1 MIMAGRVAVIDRD
14 SCRVDD
20 CGLLCR
26 RLCPLVRNK
35 IEAIKVNDEGKPII
49 SEELCIG
56 CGICVNR
63 CPFKAISI
71 VNLPG
76 ELEGECIHR
85 YGVNGFKLFRL
96 PIPTKSIVLGLIGKN
111 GVGKSTSLRIL
122 AGKLKP
128 NLGIVEGDPPDW
140 DSIIEYFSG
149 TSLKEYFSRLVS
161 GELRVAYKP
170 QYVDMIPRMFRGETS
185 RLLSRL
191 DERGVLDEVG
201 SALELGGVM
210 DRKLDVLSGGELQR
224 VAIAAVICRDADI
237 YIFDEPSSYLDV
249 RQRLKVARVIR
260 GLAKRGVMVVVA
272 EHDLIVLDYMS
283 DMVSVLYGDPGV
295 YGIVSYPRVVRDGI
309 NMFLEGYI
317 PSDNVRF
324 RSQPIRFQVK
334 PPTQILESMNIAYSW
349 GYMVKRLG
357 KFTLKIEPGFIRT
370 GEVIGVL
377 GPNGIGKTTFI
388 KLLAGL
394 EKPDEGD
401 ALPRSVRVSYKPQ
414 YISGDYDGTVEVF
427 LRNTVGD
434 RIESSFLMEEIYR
447 PFKLDRIAD
456 RKVSD
461 LSGGE
466 LQKLAIAVCLAMDA
480 DVYLLDEPSAYLDV
494 EERLAMARAVRRIIE
509 NLGKVAFVVE
519 HDLLVQDF
527 VADRLMVF
535 SGIPGVEGY
544 GYQPTDMRSGMNMFL
559 RELGVTFRRDR
570 QTYRPRANKED
581 SKLDRMQ
588 KQIGEYYYTSIT
600 VEEE

>member
-1 MIMAGRVAVIDRD
+1 MPGRVAVIDRD
-14 SCRVDD
+14 NCRVED

-35 IEAIKVNDEGKPII
+35 IEAVKVDDKGRPVIV
-49 SEELCIG
+49 EELCIG

-96 PIPTKSIVLGLIGKN
+96 PVPAKSTVLGLVGKN

-122 AGKLKP
+122 AGKLNP
-128 NLGIVEGDPPDW
+128 NLGVVEGDPPDW
-140 DSIIEYFSG
+140 DSIIEHFSG
-149 TSLKEYFSRLVS
+149 TFLKEYFSRLAS

-170 QYVDMIPRMFRGETS
+170 QYVDLIPRVFRGKADK
-185 RLLSRL
+185 LLSKL
-191 DERGVLDEVG
+191 DERGVLDELK
-201 SALELGGVM
+201 SALELEGIM
-210 DRKLDVLSGGELQR
+210 DREVNVLSGGELQR
-224 VAIAAVICRDADI
+224 VAVAAVACRDADI

-260 GLAKRGVMVVVA
+260 GLAKRDVMIVVA

-283 DMVSVLYGDPGV
+283 DMVSVLYGDPGI
-295 YGIVSYPRVVRDGI
+295 YGVVSYPRAVRDGI
-309 NMFLEGYI
+309 NMFLDGYI
-317 PSDNVRF
+317 PSENMRF

-334 PPTQILESMNIAYSW
+334 PPTQTLESTDIAYSW
-349 GYMVKRLG
+349 GYMVKKLG
-357 KFTLKIEPGFIRT
+357 GFTLKVEAGFIRT
-370 GEVIGVL
+370 GEVIGIL
-377 GPNGIGKTTFI
+377 GPNGIGKTTFV

-401 ALPRSVRVSYKPQ
+401 TLPGGIKVSYKPQ
-414 YISGDYDGTVEVF
+414 YISVDYEGTVEAF
-427 LRNTVGD
+427 LKKVAGD
-434 RIESSFLMEEIYR
+434 RMESSFLKEELYR
-447 PFKLDRIAD
+447 PFKLDKILD
-456 RKVSD
+456 RRVAD

-466 LQKLAIAVCLAMDA
+466 LQKLAISVCLAADA
-480 DVYLLDEPSAYLDV
+480 DIYLLDEPSAYLDV
-494 EERLAMARAVRRIIE
+494 EERLAMARAVRRIVE
-509 NLGKVAFVVE
+509 NLGRVAFVVE
-519 HDLLVQDF
+519 HDILVQDF
-527 VADRLMVF
+527 IADRLMVF

-544 GYQPTDMRSGMNMFL
+544 GYRPTDMRNGMNMFL
-559 RELGVTFRRDR
+559 KELGVTFRRDR

-581 SKLDRMQ
+581 SRLDRMQ
-588 KQIGEYYYTSIT
+588 KELGEYYYMSI
-600 VEEE
+600 EEE

>member
-1 MIMAGRVAVIDRD
+1 MAGRVAVIDRD
-14 SCRVDD
+14 SCRVED

-35 IEAIKVNDEGKPII
+35 IEAIKVDDKGKPII

-96 PIPTKSIVLGLIGKN
+96 PIPAKSTVLGLIGKN

-128 NLGIVEGDPPDW
+128 NLGVVEGGPPDW
-140 DSIIEYFSG
+140 DSIIEHFGG
-149 TSLKEYFSRLVS
+149 TFLKDYFSRLAS
-161 GELRVAYKP
+161 GGLRIAYKP
-170 QYVDMIPRMFRGETS
+170 QYVDAIPRMFRGEAG

-201 SALELGGVM
+201 SILELEEVM
-210 DRKLDVLSGGELQR
+210 DRRVDVLSGGELQR
-224 VAIAAVICRDADI
+224 VAVTAVVCRDADV
-237 YIFDEPSSYLDV
+237 YVFDEPSSYLDV
-249 RQRLKVARVIR
+249 RQRLRVARVIR

-324 RSQPIRFQVK
+324 RSQPIKFQVK
-334 PPTQILESMNIAYSW
+334 PPTQNIESMDIAYSW
-349 GYMVKRLG
+349 GFMVKRLG
-357 KFTLKIEPGFIRT
+357 GFTLKIEPGFIRT
-370 GEVIGVL
+370 GEVIGIL
-377 GPNGIGKTTFI
+377 GPNGIGKTTFV

-401 ALPRSVRVSYKPQ
+401 TLP
-414 YISGDYDGTVEVF
+414 
-427 LRNTVGD
+427 
-434 RIESSFLMEEIYR
+434 
-447 PFKLDRIAD
+447 
-456 RKVSD
+456 
-461 LSGGE
+461 GG
-466 LQKLAIAVCLAMDA
+466 
-480 DVYLLDEPSAYLDV
+480 
-494 EERLAMARAVRRIIE
+494 
-509 NLGKVAFVVE
+509 
-519 HDLLVQDF
+519 
-527 VADRLMVF
+527 
-535 SGIPGVEGY
+535 
-544 GYQPTDMRSGMNMFL
+544 
-559 RELGVTFRRDR
+559 
-570 QTYRPRANKED
+570 
-581 SKLDRMQ
+581 
-588 KQIGEYYYTSIT
+588 
-600 VEEE
+600 

>member
-1 MIMAGRVAVIDRD
+1 MVGRVAVIDRD
-14 SCRVDD
+14 SCRVED

-35 IEAIKVNDEGKPII
+35 IEAVKVDDKGRPVIA
-49 SEELCIG
+49 EELCIG

-96 PIPTKSIVLGLIGKN
+96 PVPAKSTILGLVGKN

-128 NLGIVEGDPPDW
+128 NLGVVEGNPPDW

-149 TSLKEYFSRLVS
+149 TFLKEYFSRLAS

-170 QYVDMIPRMFRGETS
+170 QYVDLIPRAFRGKAGK
-185 RLLSRL
+185 LLSKL
-191 DERGVLDEVG
+191 DERGVLDELK
-201 SALELGGVM
+201 SALELEEVM
-210 DRKLDVLSGGELQR
+210 DREVNVLSGGELQR
-224 VAIAAVICRDADI
+224 VAVAAVVCRDADV

-249 RQRLKVARVIR
+249 RQRLRVARVIR
-260 GLAKRGVMVVVA
+260 ELAKQDVMIVVA

-283 DMVSVLYGDPGV
+283 DMVSVLYGDPGI
-295 YGIVSYPRVVRDGI
+295 YGIVSYPRAVRDGI

-317 PSDNVRF
+317 PSENMRF

-334 PPTQILESMNIAYSW
+334 PPTQTLESTNIAYSW
-349 GYMVKRLG
+349 GYMVKKLG
-357 KFTLKIEPGFIRT
+357 GFTLRVEAGFIRT
-370 GEVIGVL
+370 GEVIGIL
-377 GPNGIGKTTFI
+377 GPNGIGKTTFV

-401 ALPRSVRVSYKPQ
+401 TIPGGIRVSYKPQ
-414 YISGDYDGTVEVF
+414 YISGDYEGTVEAF
-427 LRNTVGD
+427 LKKTVGD
-434 RIESSFLMEEIYR
+434 RIESSFLKEELYR
-447 PFKLDRIAD
+447 PFKLDKILD
-456 RKVSD
+456 RRVSD

-466 LQKLAIAVCLAMDA
+466 LQKLAISVCLAADA
-480 DVYLLDEPSAYLDV
+480 DIYLLDEPSAYLDV
-494 EERLAMARAVRRIIE
+494 EERLAMAKAVRRIVE
-509 NLGKVAFVVE
+509 NLGRVAFVVE
-519 HDLLVQDF
+519 HDILVQDF
-527 VADRLMVF
+527 IADRLMVF
-535 SGIPGVEGY
+535 SGIPGVKGY
-544 GYQPTDMRSGMNMFL
+544 GYKPTDMRSGMNMFL
-559 RELGVTFRRDR
+559 KELGITFRRDR

-581 SKLDRMQ
+581 SRLDRMQ
-588 KQIGEYYYTSIT
+588 KELGEYYYVTID
-600 VEEE
+600 EE

>member
-1 MIMAGRVAVIDRD
+1 MPGRVAVIDRD
-14 SCRVDD
+14 SCRVED

-35 IEAIKVNDEGKPII
+35 IEAIKVGDEGRPII
-49 SEELCIG
+49 SEQLCIG

-96 PIPTKSIVLGLIGKN
+96 PIPTRSTVLGLVGKN

-128 NLGIVEGDPPDW
+128 NLGIVEGDPPSW
-140 DSIIEYFSG
+140 DSIVEYFSG
-149 TSLKEYFSRLVS
+149 TSLKDYFSRLAS
-161 GELRVAYKP
+161 GELRVSYKP
-170 QYVDMIPRMFRGETS
+170 QYVDVIPRVFRGEAGK
-185 RLLSRL
+185 LLSRL
-191 DERGVLDEVG
+191 DERGVLDEVR
-201 SALELGGVM
+201 SILELEEVM
-210 DRKLDVLSGGELQR
+210 DRGVDVLSGGELQR
-224 VAIAAVICRDADI
+224 VAVAAVVCRDADV

-260 GLAKRGVMVVVA
+260 GLAKQGVMVIVA

-295 YGIVSYPRVVRDGI
+295 YGVVSYPRVVRDGI

-317 PSDNVRF
+317 PSENVRF
-324 RSQPIRFQVK
+324 RSQPIKFQVK
-334 PPTQILESMNIAYSW
+334 PPTQTIESTDIAYSW
-349 GYMVKRLG
+349 GYMVKKLG
-357 KFTLKIEPGFIRT
+357 GFTLKVEPGFIRT
-370 GEVIGVL
+370 GEVVGIL
-377 GPNGIGKTTFI
+377 GPNGIGKTTFV

-401 ALPRSVRVSYKPQ
+401 ALPGGVRVSYKPQ
-414 YISGDYDGTVEVF
+414 YISGGYDGTVETF
-427 LRNTVGD
+427 LKNTIGD
-434 RIESSFLMEEIYR
+434 RIESSFLREEIYR

-456 RKVSD
+456 RMVSD

-466 LQKLAIAVCLAMDA
+466 LQKLAIAVCLAVDA
-480 DVYLLDEPSAYLDV
+480 DIYLIDEPSAYLDV
-494 EERLAMARAVRRIIE
+494 EERLAMARAVRRVVE
-509 NLGKVAFVVE
+509 NLGRVAFVVE
-519 HDLLVQDF
+519 HDILVQDF
-527 VADRLMVF
+527 IADRLMVF

-544 GYQPTDMRSGMNMFL
+544 GHQPIDMRSGMNMFL
-559 RELGVTFRRDR
+559 KELGVTFRRDR
-570 QTYRPRANKED
+570 QTFRPRANKED
-581 SKLDRMQ
+581 SRLDRMQ
-588 KQIGEYYYTSIT
+588 KRLGEYYYTSIT